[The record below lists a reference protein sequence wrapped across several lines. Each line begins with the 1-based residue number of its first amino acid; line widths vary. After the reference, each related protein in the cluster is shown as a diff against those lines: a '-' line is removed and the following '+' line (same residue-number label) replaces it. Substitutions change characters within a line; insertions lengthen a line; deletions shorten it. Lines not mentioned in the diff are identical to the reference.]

1 VNGEAGD
8 VVAPGRLPH
17 KTWEVE
23 QGEGSHDAAPAVAAV
38 WLGRA
43 IFPKAPT
50 GWLTGIGVLPGGV
63 LGMPVPVQ
71 ACEDRLPRVQYVGLS
86 RAHVVY
92 YE

>member
-17 KTWEVE
+17 KTWEME
-23 QGEGSHDAAPAVAAV
+23 QGEGSHDVAPAVAAA

-50 GWLTGIGVLPGGV
+50 GWLTGIGMLPGGV
-63 LGMPVPVQ
+63 LGMPVPVR
-71 ACEDRLPRVQYVGLS
+71 AFGKMARVPMLYTTNRLW
-86 RAHVVY
+86 
-92 YE
+92 E